1 MKSNK
6 GITIITLTVYIIVL
20 TVVIGTV
27 SMMMRYFYHNS
38 DETVIAKDSANQ
50 YTRFLAYI
58 TDDINSR

>member
-20 TVVIGTV
+20 TIVIGTV
-27 SMMMRYFYHNS
+27 SMMMRYFYHNN